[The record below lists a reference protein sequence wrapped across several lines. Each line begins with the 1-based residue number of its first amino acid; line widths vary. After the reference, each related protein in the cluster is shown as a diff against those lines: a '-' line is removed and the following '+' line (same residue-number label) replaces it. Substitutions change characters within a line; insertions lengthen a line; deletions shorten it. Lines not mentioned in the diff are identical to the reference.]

1 MIVNNSN
8 KELGSGGQ
16 TLTGNYGTL
25 SIGADGSFSYA
36 ATASDTDELDL
47 NETVTDSFE
56 YRVSDGT
63 DIAIGTL
70 TVTVKGINDLPVG
83 VNNTDSVTAGSSIS
97 RSDNSDYDVLAD
109 DTDVDGEDTHA
120 DFTVYGISFNGSP
133 GSFSSGSATINGTYG
148 TLTINTNGSYS
159 YDTSSNA
166 NALALG
172 NGVTASDTFTY
183 SFYDNDG
190 SSKLSGVNI
199 HALTNSPTGQ
209 ATLKITVTGQTPQT
223 TNDTGYIAAGSTL
236 TVSDGDG
243 ANDADTSGDNND
255 ASGDHT
261 GDVLENDTGTSNT
274 VTAIQS
280 ATGESGT
287 IGSALSGS
295 YGELTLNAN
304 GSYTY
309 VANNA
314 ASLGATTATDVF
326 TYTVTDSASGSTG
339 TATITITVLGS
350 NDAPTATDDTGYIY
364 ENSTLTVDWDVAENE
379 SGTDSNYNNESG
391 DHTGE
396 ILLNDEDPEEATITV
411 TSIRHT
417 GGTLSGSAIS
427 TNEDADTSIQEQI

>member
-1 MIVNNSN
+1 METIAHTNF
-8 KELGSGGQ
+8 
-16 TLTGNYGTL
+16 TIYGI
-25 SIGADGSFSYA
+25 SIGATTGTFS
-36 ATASDTDELDL
+36 D
-47 NETVTDSFE
+47 
-56 YRVSDGT
+56 
-63 DIAIGTL
+63 
-70 TVTVKGINDLPVG
+70 
-83 VNNTDSVTAGSSIS
+83 
-97 RSDNSDYDVLAD
+97 
-109 DTDVDGEDTHA
+109 
-120 DFTVYGISFNGSP
+120 
-133 GSFSSGSATINGTYG
+133 GSATINGTYG

-190 SSKLSGVNI
+190 SSKLTAPNTL
-199 HALTNSPTGQ
+199 ALTTSPSEI

-274 VTAIQS
+274 VTAIQNS
-280 ATGESGT
+280 DSETGT
-287 IGSALSGS
+287 VGSALSGI
-295 YGELTLNAN
+295 YGDLTLNAN

-314 ASLGATTATDVF
+314 TSIGATTATDVF
-326 TYTVTDSASGSTG
+326 TYTVTDSNSGSTG

-350 NDAPTATDDTGYIY
+350 NDAPTATNDTGYIY
-364 ENSTLTVDWDVAENE
+364 ENSTLSVTTDSEGAGEE
-379 SGTDSNYNNESG
+379 GTDEDNNNESG
-391 DHTGE
+391 DFSGNV
-396 ILLNDEDPEEATITV
+396 IRNDSDPE
-411 TSIRHT
+411 
-417 GGTLSGSAIS
+417 GSKQQLPQLDILAEHFLDRQFQLMRMLILQP
-427 TNEDADTSIQEQI
+427 QEQI

>member
-36 ATASDTDELDL
+36 ATASATDELDL

-83 VNNTDSVTAGSSIS
+83 VNDTDSVTAGSSIT
-97 RSDNSDYDVLAD
+97 RSNDSEYDVLVD
-109 DTDVDGEDTHA
+109 DTDVDGDDSHT
-120 DFTVYGISFNGSP
+120 DFTIYGISIG
-133 GSFSSGSATINGTYG
+133 GTTGTFSSGSATINGTYG

-209 ATLKITVTGQTPQT
+209 ATLKITVTGQTPLT

-236 TVSDGDG
+236 TVADGG
-243 ANDADTSGDNND
+243 SANDSGTSGDNN
-255 ASGDHT
+255 AIT
-261 GDVLENDTGTSNT
+261 LEM
-274 VTAIQS
+274 
-280 ATGESGT
+280 
-287 IGSALSGS
+287 
-295 YGELTLNAN
+295 
-304 GSYTY
+304 
-309 VANNA
+309 
-314 ASLGATTATDVF
+314 F
-326 TYTVTDSASGSTG
+326 
-339 TATITITVLGS
+339 
-350 NDAPTATDDTGYIY
+350 
-364 ENSTLTVDWDVAENE
+364 
-379 SGTDSNYNNESG
+379 
-391 DHTGE
+391 
-396 ILLNDEDPEEATITV
+396 
-411 TSIRHT
+411 
-417 GGTLSGSAIS
+417 
-427 TNEDADTSIQEQI
+427 

>member
-1 MIVNNSN
+1 MI
-8 KELGSGGQ
+8 L
-16 TLTGNYGTL
+16 TL
-25 SIGADGSFSYA
+25 SQ
-36 ATASDTDELDL
+36 LDQVFL
-47 NETVTDSFE
+47 D
-56 YRVSDGT
+56 R
-63 DIAIGTL
+63 
-70 TVTVKGINDLPVG
+70 ND
-83 VNNTDSVTAGSSIS
+83 
-97 RSDNSDYDVLAD
+97 SDYDVLAD

-120 DFTVYGISFNGSP
+120 DFTIYGISIG
-133 GSFSSGSATINGTYG
+133 GTTGTFSSGSATINGTYG

-280 ATGESGT
+280 ASGETGT

-364 ENSTLTVDWDVAENE
+364 ENSTLTVIGMLQKMKV
-379 SGTDSNYNNESG
+379 
-391 DHTGE
+391 
-396 ILLNDEDPEEATITV
+396 
-411 TSIRHT
+411 
-417 GGTLSGSAIS
+417 
-427 TNEDADTSIQEQI
+427 EQIVIITMKVEIIQVKFY